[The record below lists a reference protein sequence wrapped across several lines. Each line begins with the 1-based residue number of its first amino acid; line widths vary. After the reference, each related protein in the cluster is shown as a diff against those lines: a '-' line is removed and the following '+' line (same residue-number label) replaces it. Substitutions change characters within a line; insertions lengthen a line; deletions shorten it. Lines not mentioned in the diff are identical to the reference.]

1 MKKVQLVFMVLLL
14 VNSTLYSQDG
24 KLIEKINFEL
34 SDSVIRILNSR
45 YPYEAAKIYDLNYSR
60 ITYLSDG
67 LKVTAYIVQPKKPGQ
82 YPCIISNRGGN
93 RDFGQWNPLSI
104 ALFLGRIASWDYIL
118 VASQYRGNDGGEGIE
133 EFGGKDIND
142 VLNLIPLLEQ
152 IQNADTSRIGIEG
165 TSRGG
170 MMTYLALKKTCRFKA
185 AVVTAGLANAFN
197 NIASRPDMEKHVLS
211 ELIPNYISNKEASL
225 KERSAVF
232 WADKLCKR
240 TPILIMH
247 GSSDWRVLPS
257 ESFELVN
264 KLYEYKHPTR
274 FILFEGA
281 DHGITE
287 FREDRFAEMKKHFDN
302 YLRDGKELPSMIQYG
317 R

>member
-1 MKKVQLVFMVLLL
+1 MKKVQLIFMIFFLISL
-14 VNSTLYSQDG
+14 TLYAQDG
-24 KLIEKINFEL
+24 KLIEKVNFEL
-34 SDSVIRILNSR
+34 PDSVVRILNGR
-45 YPYEAAKIYDLNYSR
+45 YPGISAKICDLKYSR
-60 ITYLSDG
+60 IKYLSDG
-67 LKVTAYIVQPKKPGQ
+67 LKVTGYIVEPKKPGH

-93 RDFGQWNPLSI
+93 RNFGQWNSLSI
-104 ALFLGRIASWDYIL
+104 GLFLGRLASWDYIL
-118 VASQYRGNDGGEGIE
+118 VASQYRGNDEGEGVE

-142 VLNLIPLLEQ
+142 VINLIPVLEQ

-185 AVVTAGLANAFN
+185 AVVTAGLANAFS
-197 NIASRPDMEKHVLS
+197 NIAGRPEMEKYVFS
-211 ELIPNYISNKEASL
+211 ELIPNYRLSKEASL
-225 KERSAVF
+225 KERSVVF
-232 WADKLCKR
+232 WADQLCKK

-257 ESFELVN
+257 ESFELVT
-264 KLYEYKHPTR
+264 KLYDCKHPTR

-287 FREDRFAEMKKHFDN
+287 FQEDRFAEMKKHFDC
-302 YLRDGKELPSMIQYG
+302 YLRDKKEYPSMIPHG